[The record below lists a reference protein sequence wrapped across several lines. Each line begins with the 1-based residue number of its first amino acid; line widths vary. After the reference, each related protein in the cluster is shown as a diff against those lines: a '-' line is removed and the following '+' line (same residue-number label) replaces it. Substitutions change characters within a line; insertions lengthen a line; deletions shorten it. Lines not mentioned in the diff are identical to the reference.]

1 MDSNTEGEPG
11 TGGESDE
18 NALPLFANADFF
30 VQPDSVTLGP
40 LIGEGTFSS
49 VSCWVV
55 FYDSNSMWYK
65 VGKIERDEWKAL
77 EMCSMMVFNI
87 RET

>member
-1 MDSNTEGEPG
+1 MHSNTGREPG

-18 NALPLFANADFF
+18 NTLPLFANADFF

-49 VSCWVV
+49 VSCLR
-55 FYDSNSMWYK
+55 
-65 VGKIERDEWKAL
+65 IL
-77 EMCSMMVFNI
+77 
-87 RET
+87 